1 MNHSNEY
8 HYRAGYS
15 EDIKMA
21 GAIEAYAYP
30 LKRILR
36 LVRSKSPND
45 HEIFELRV
53 FVDQQMCLS
62 SREEL
67 IQIFK
72 FLINNFLGE
81 QDFIEIYRVRFVDSK
96 EYIGV
101 QIADLL
107 VGAARRKILVDTSI
121 IYYSINNDIDC
132 RKDENFL
139 KCFGLLNLWREQYAQ
154 DSKYTLLLQKKLDYL
169 IKKIEAIIYQKSVS
183 YYVSQ
188 IIATV
193 HPLNKTLSKDI
204 KTCLLYTSPSPR
216 DPKTSRMPSSA

>member
-1 MNHSNEY
+1 
-8 HYRAGYS
+8 
-15 EDIKMA
+15 MA

-204 KTCLLYTSPSPR
+204 KTFQALAR
-216 DPKTSRMPSSA
+216 KTGSEEKRRNFFNIFLNNLKRVR